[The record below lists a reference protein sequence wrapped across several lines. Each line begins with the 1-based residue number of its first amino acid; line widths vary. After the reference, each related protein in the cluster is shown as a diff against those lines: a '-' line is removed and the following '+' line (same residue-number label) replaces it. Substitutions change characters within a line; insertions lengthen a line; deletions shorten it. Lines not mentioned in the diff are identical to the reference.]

1 MVTTS
6 IGAQENFLGGGGG
19 GVGGSRAKIA
29 TVDININI
37 MPLWRHY
44 DDYDVMTINIMPLVH
59 LFLPTL

>member
-6 IGAQENFLGGGGG
+6 IGAQENFLGGGAEGRGG
-19 GVGGSRAKIA
+19 AELTLRRL
-29 TVDININI
+29 T
-37 MPLWRHY
+37 LTLTLCHY